1 MLLTPKQVEKQYGI
15 SCKTL
20 LQWELQELL
29 PVYRTPRGR
38 KRYRQEDIER
48 LLIQIQKRPSPEFTR
63 PPVVAIYARIAKKRH
78 LNYLE
83 KQVEC
88 LRKHCEKKGYKVI
101 LEVKEIASG
110 VNENRKGLQRLINM
124 AKRGEIDK
132 VVIENKE
139 RLARFGMTYLTHF
152 FESYGVEIETI
163 GGKSSDLIEEL
174 TEDLV
179 AIVTAFTRKICPFK
193 NKEEGYERSY

>member
-29 PVYRTPRGR
+29 PVYWTPRGR

-48 LLIQIQKRPSPEFTR
+48 LLVQKSPSGEFKK
-63 PPVVAIYARIAKKRH
+63 PPAVAIYARIAKKK
-78 LNYLE
+78 YLKALE
-83 KQVEC
+83 RQVEF
-88 LRKHCEKKGYKVI
+88 LRRYCEKKGYKVV

-110 VNENRKGLQRLINM
+110 INEKRKGLQRLINM

-132 VVIENKE
+132 VVVESEE
-139 RLARFGMTYLTHF
+139 RLARFGVTYLTHF
-152 FESYGVEIETI
+152 FESHGVKIEVM
-163 GGKSSDLIEEL
+163 GGSSSDLTEEL
-174 TEDLV
+174 ADDLV
-179 AIVTAFTRKICPFK
+179 AIVAALTQKIHPSK
-193 NKEEGYERSY
+193 K